1 MAKSIIHNIV
11 AKGSLDL
18 FNTLLPILVT
28 PYVYRVMGKFYMGS
42 IEYMITLFT
51 YFSMLG
57 MLGIYNYGL
66 RSISSNRNNIDKV
79 RYVYKNLFVIGLI
92 SNTIFI
98 VAYIVFLYCFVS
110 NPIVKTLGFIYCGNL
125 IAQLFYVEWVNE
137 GFEEFKFITIKTVI
151 IRSLS
156 VIAIFTLVKNESD
169 AILYVII
176 QSSVCIINYLV
187 SFVYAQKRIRL
198 SIREIFTD
206 LHLREFIGP
215 LLIILVLKNTGI
227 LYTVTDRTMLGY
239 FTGTDNVALF
249 SIGQKI
255 VEICKTLVLSVVFAT
270 LPRLALYLKDEPE
283 KYQEGLNRIMRL
295 VIALI
300 VPVGMGL
307 FLLSKDVIW
316 LFGGDQFLGGVMAM
330 RIFSLRV
337 IFLAVESILYNQI
350 LFLHG
355 KEKIILKYNLLCGVL
370 NVLLNFIIYHHL
382 TPATAVFTTWI
393 SEIVFETLMILYIRN
408 NIPIKIGLFKLYNLK
423 YVILSLLFIPF
434 VWIINKFNMPQF
446 ISMITSMTICSLFYL
461 SALYLSKDTLLVD
474 IFKRFRKI

>member
-28 PYVYRVMGKFYMGS
+28 PYVYRVMGSFYMGS

-66 RSISSNRNNIDKV
+66 RSISSNRHNIEKV

-92 SNTIFI
+92 SNSICI
-98 VAYIVFLYCFVS
+98 AAYIVFLHFLVS

-125 IAQLFYVEWVNE
+125 VAQLFYVEWVNE
-137 GFEEFKFITIKTVI
+137 GFEEFKFITLKTVI
-151 IRSLS
+151 IRTLS
-156 VIAIFTLVKNESD
+156 VIAIFVLVKNESN
-169 AILYVII
+169 AKLYVII
-176 QSSVCIINYLV
+176 QSLVCILNYLV
-187 SFVYAQKRIRL
+187 SFIYAQKRIRL
-198 SIREIFTD
+198 SVRKLFTD

-215 LLIILVLKNTGI
+215 LLVILILRNTGI

-283 KYQEGLNRIMRL
+283 KYQQGLNRILRL

-316 LFGGDQFLGGVMAM
+316 IFGGDQFLGGVPAM

-355 KEKIILKYNLLCGVL
+355 KERIILKYNLICGVL
-370 NVLLNFIIYHHL
+370 NVTLNFLIINHL
-382 TPATAVFTTWI
+382 TPVTAVLTTWI
-393 SEIVFETLMILYIRN
+393 SEIVFEILMLHYIHR
-408 NIPIKIGLFKLYNLK
+408 NIPIKLGLFKFANLK
-423 YVILSLLFIPF
+423 YVILSMTFIPF
-434 VWIINKFNMPQF
+434 VWVIDKFNMPQ
-446 ISMITSMTICSLFYL
+446 IVSMVTCIITCSLYYL
-461 SALYLSKDTLLVD
+461 GALYITKDTLLIDVFRR
-474 IFKRFRKI
+474 FKRY